1 MTRGLCCCSFRNE
14 PNVGEVFSLGRPGPE
29 NCALV
34 AEQLINKGGVTP
46 DTFCETDPD
55 EVKP

>member
-1 MTRGLCCCSFRNE
+1 M
-14 PNVGEVFSLGRPGPE
+14 GEVFKLGRPGPE